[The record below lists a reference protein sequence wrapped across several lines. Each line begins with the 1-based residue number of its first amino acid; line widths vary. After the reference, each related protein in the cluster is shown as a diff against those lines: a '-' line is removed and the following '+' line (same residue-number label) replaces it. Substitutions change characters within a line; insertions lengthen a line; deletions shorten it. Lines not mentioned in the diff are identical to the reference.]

1 MITITD
7 IRNVNYAA
15 YDEVWAIVRSLKN
28 PGRMKHVPELSPS
41 WALFKKYL
49 QLRDTGKWNAD
60 AFRSI
65 YVPTFLKEM
74 SGIEPKRKLSELAEL
89 DRQGKR
95 ICLVCFCHEETLC
108 HRSIIAGILQYMG
121 VQVQNVKGDYSK
133 YGSRGEDYERNN

>member
-15 YDEVWAIVRSLKN
+15 YDEVWAIVRLLKN
-28 PGRMKHVPELSPS
+28 HGKMKHVPELSPS
-41 WALFKKYL
+41 WVLFKKYL

-74 SGIEPKRKLSELAEL
+74 SGIEPKRKLSELIEL

-95 ICLVCFCHEETLC
+95 ICMICFCHDETLC

-133 YGSRGEDYERNN
+133 YGRRGEDYERNN